1 MMKMLLGALL
11 GLAVSGAAASDWD
24 HAANIRAAV
33 DEVVASYRLGG
44 STAMQ
49 KVVGNCYGQV
59 AEGDQGDGGLRRL
72 EYCAGMDFAAFRLD
86 AREAHRAAEAYFA
99 VEKVVVRVA
108 RLSDFVSDPNARD
121 RIIRAWSRASA
132 AALDEYGF

>member
-1 MMKMLLGALL
+1 MMKLMLGALL
-11 GLAVSGAAASDWD
+11 GLAASGAAAVDWD
-24 HAANIRAAV
+24 HDANIRAAV

-44 STAMQ
+44 SAAMQ
-49 KVVGNCYGQV
+49 KVVGSCYGRV
-59 AEGDQGDGGLRRL
+59 VDDTEGEGGLRRL

-86 AREAHRAAEAYFA
+86 AREARRAAEAYFA
-99 VEKVVVRVA
+99 VDKVVVRVA

-132 AALDEYGF
+132 AALDEHGF